1 MDLYGPEN
9 FQTKFHIIRV
19 VLSTS
24 TIEKESHIID
34 PTD

>member
-19 VLSTS
+19 LSTS